1 MQINTHDD
9 FTETLELSII
19 LHERCRWA
27 IIMHSQCF
35 PVTKNL
41 TLITSLKPQN
51 PTCDVGTVF
60 SFTDKEAQD
69 LEK

>member
-19 LHERCRWA
+19 LHEGCRWA
-27 IIMHSQCF
+27 TIMHSQRF

-51 PTCDVGTVF
+51 PTCDVGTIF

>member
-19 LHERCRWA
+19 LHEGCRWA

-41 TLITSLKPQN
+41 TLITTLKPQN
-51 PTCDVGTVF
+51 PTYDVGTVF